1 MGWKI
6 CKFLI
11 CLLLILSHTQCGIYS
26 LTGASIS
33 SDVKTISIPPFYNN
47 AALGPSYMNILFTE
61 RLKSYFQQNTSLTVI
76 SENGDL
82 NMEGSIENYTLAPIA
97 PSAATGQNTVGFSS
111 QNRITITIS
120 VSYTNTK
127 DEAFNFTNKS
137 FSFFQDFDPNTQ
149 SLTQNE
155 ERYLRDIFDK
165 IILDIFNS
173 TIANW

>member
-1 MGWKI
+1 
-6 CKFLI
+6 
-11 CLLLILSHTQCGIYS
+11 
-26 LTGASIS
+26 
-33 SDVKTISIPPFYNN
+33 
-47 AALGPSYMNILFTE
+47 MNILFTE

-155 ERYLRDIFDK
+155 RK
-165 IILDIFNS
+165 VS
-173 TIANW
+173 TRHL